1 MSTPPE
7 TGSTRCYIRYED
19 RGRVYFL
26 DPDKRI
32 VYPGSEDCPAA
43 YATQAEADAALL
55 SWCIER
61 IRERDRLIVSVVT
74 VTTAEE

>member
-7 TGSTRCYIRYED
+7 TGSTRYYIGYDDYSGAFLLDLNTRYLHA
-19 RGRVYFL
+19 RA
-26 DPDKRI
+26 
-32 VYPGSEDCPAA
+32 EDCPTS

-61 IRERDRLIVSVVT
+61 IRERNEVRLSVVT